1 MSAYERLIGDA
12 MKGDHTL
19 FARAD
24 AVEHAWTIVE
34 PVLGSG
40 APVHA
45 YEPDS
50 WGPAAADMLTAE
62 RGGWLCPSC
71 E

>member
-1 MSAYERLIGDA
+1 MR
-12 MKGDHTL
+12 GDHTL

-24 AVEHAWTIVE
+24 SVELAWSIVE
-34 PVLGSG
+34 PVLESST
-40 APVHA
+40 PVHE

-50 WGPAAADMLTAE
+50 WGPDTAE
-62 RGGWLCPSC
+62 DLASPVGGWLCPSC